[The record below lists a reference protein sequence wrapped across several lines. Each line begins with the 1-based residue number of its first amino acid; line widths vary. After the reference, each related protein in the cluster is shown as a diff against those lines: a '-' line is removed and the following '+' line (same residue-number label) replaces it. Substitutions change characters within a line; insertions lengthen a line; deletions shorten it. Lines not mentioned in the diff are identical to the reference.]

1 MHGHL
6 LPSCGPSVST
16 EPHFSRGGRQSR
28 QKILLQLM
36 HVQKKHEDI
45 FVCACFCF
53 FLHAGCEGGEVITTK
68 EAVRDLQNNCSCCLV
83 VVPAPSS
90 HVLNSWMNAPRLLPR
105 SRPEFLL
112 VWMSQFASKQ
122 MVYCQLILNPLCL
135 CFCVSISLCLC
146 GQEVLIAASFAIRN
160 LDLCH
165 LRLDVVGALSFRGK
179 VTVKPWTEIT
189 CMHASDFSALFLA
202 WLECGMGNKQISSFL
217 KREI

>member
-1 MHGHL
+1 L
-6 LPSCGPSVST
+6 
-16 EPHFSRGGRQSR
+16 
-28 QKILLQLM
+28 
-36 HVQKKHEDI
+36 
-45 FVCACFCF
+45 FVLAFVF
-53 FLHAGCEGGEVITTK
+53 FYMQGVGGGEVITTK

-122 MVYCQLILNPLCL
+122 MVYCQLNPQSSLSL
-135 CFCVSISLCLC
+135 FLCLC

-160 LDLCH
+160 LNLCH

-189 CMHASDFSALFLA
+189 CMHATDFSALFLA